1 MKKIIFIS
9 LLSATLISCGNK
21 SKNENAVETPEQ
33 DTTQVAAAT
42 EEFSPEEGK
51 HYLDITVP
59 MMGGGELKLSEF
71 IPENKLTIVDCWA
84 SWCPPCVAEMPNLV
98 AIYKKYHEQ
107 GLEILGISFDKEEH
121 AWTNK
126 VSELGM
132 TWPQGSELNG
142 WENQMMEK
150 YGVNSI
156 PCTFI
161 INQKGTILARGL
173 RGEELEEFIKQ
184 NL

>member
-1 MKKIIFIS
+1 MKKFFFIS
-9 LLSATLISCGNK
+9 VIAAAMISCGNK
-21 SKNENAVETPEQ
+21 TTNDNN
-33 DTTQVAAAT
+33 DTTEQASAQVA
-42 EEFSPEEGK
+42 ESVEFSPEEGN
-51 HYLDITVP
+51 HYLDISVP
-59 MMGGGELKLSEF
+59 MMGGGELRLSQF

-98 AIYKKYHEQ
+98 SIYQKYHSQ
-107 GLEILGISFDKEEH
+107 GLEILGISFDKEEK
-121 AWTNK
+121 AWTDK
-126 VSELGM
+126 VAELGM

-156 PCTFI
+156 PCTFV
-161 INQKGTILARGL
+161 INQEGTILARGL
-173 RGEELEEFIKQ
+173 RGEELDVFIQQ

>member
-1 MKKIIFIS
+1 MKKFFIIPV
-9 LLSATLISCGNK
+9 LAVVMISCGNK
-21 SKNENAVETPEQ
+21 PTNENTDTNEQ
-33 DTTQVAAAT
+33 DSTLVT
-42 EEFSPEEGK
+42 EIIEFSPEEGN
-51 HYLDITVP
+51 HYLDISVP
-59 MMGGGELKLSEF
+59 MMGGGNLRLSEF

-98 AIYKKYHEQ
+98 AIYEKYHSQ
-107 GLEILGISFDKEEH
+107 GLEILGISFDKEEK
-121 AWTNK
+121 AWVDK
-126 VSELGM
+126 VAQLGM
-132 TWPQGSELNG
+132 KWPQGSELNG

-161 INQKGTILARGL
+161 INQEGIILARGL
-173 RGEELEEFIKQ
+173 RGEELEAFIQQ

>member
-1 MKKIIFIS
+1 MKKILIIS
-9 LLSATLISCGNK
+9 VIAASMISCG
-21 SKNENAVETPEQ
+21 SKTTNESNDTKEQ
-33 DTTQVAAAT
+33 DSTQVT
-42 EEFSPEEGK
+42 ESVDFSPEEGN
-51 HYLDITVP
+51 HYLDISVP
-59 MMGGGELKLSEF
+59 MMGGGELRLSEF

-98 AIYKKYHEQ
+98 AIYEKYHSQ
-107 GLEILGISFDKEEH
+107 GLEILVISFDKEEK

-126 VSELGM
+126 VAELGM

-156 PCTFI
+156 PCTFV
-161 INQKGTILARGL
+161 INQEGIILARGL
-173 RGEELEEFIKQ
+173 RGEELDVFIQQ

>member
-1 MKKIIFIS
+1 MKKFFI
-9 LLSATLISCGNK
+9 LYVIATAMISCGNK
-21 SKNENAVETPEQ
+21 TTNDNNNTTEQ
-33 DTTQVAAAT
+33 DPAQVA
-42 EEFSPEEGK
+42 ESVEFTPEEGN
-51 HYLDITVP
+51 HYLDISVP
-59 MMGGGELKLSEF
+59 MMGGGELRLSQF

-98 AIYKKYHEQ
+98 AIYEKYHSQ
-107 GLEILGISFDKEEH
+107 GLEILGISFDKEEK

-126 VSELGM
+126 VAELGM

-156 PCTFI
+156 PCTFV
-161 INQKGTILARGL
+161 INQEGIILARGL
-173 RGEELEEFIKQ
+173 RGKELDEFIQQ

>member
-1 MKKIIFIS
+1 MKKFFFIS
-9 LLSATLISCGNK
+9 VIAAAMISCGNK
-21 SKNENAVETPEQ
+21 TTNDNNNTTEQ
-33 DTTQVAAAT
+33 DPAQVA
-42 EEFSPEEGK
+42 ESVEFTPEEGN
-51 HYLDITVP
+51 HYLDISVP
-59 MMGGGELKLSEF
+59 MMGGGELRLSEF

-98 AIYKKYHEQ
+98 AIYEKYHSQ
-107 GLEILGISFDKEEH
+107 GLEILGISFDKEEK

-126 VSELGM
+126 VAELGM

-156 PCTFI
+156 PCTFV
-161 INQKGTILARGL
+161 INQEGIILARGL
-173 RGEELEEFIKQ
+173 RGKELDEFIQQ